1 MARRKETAM
10 KQGGWVK
17 SLYYIT
23 HINNMRSILEQGILS
38 HQRIESEGISFTP
51 IYDAAIVSNRRARIT
66 PDGKSLWEYANLFF
80 QPRNPMLYRVI
91 SERDKDEV
99 AVLALKPQVLDLPGV
114 LVTTGNA
121 ASPLS
126 EVLGI
131 QEGRAKL
138 SEIRP
143 ILKSDW
149 WREEDGSKRK
159 IMAECLVPDVVPAEY
174 IHSIYVAS
182 EKAVAEL
189 RARIL
194 ARREILRE
202 PHMFFQPTR
211 VLAIV
216 PEQLLLVDGDM
227 FFSQMQTLTISV
239 NTVGVMGKGLASRA
253 KYQFPDTY
261 VVYQDVCRQKIL
273 QMGTPYLYRRE
284 TSFEHALAD
293 DPHSLQD
300 LNSNKWFLLF
310 ATKRHWREPAD
321 AEGIEQGLKWIKDN
335 YSREGIESLAVPA
348 LGCGLGG
355 LKWREVGPLMG
366 RYLAGLD
373 IQVSIYL
380 PREEMPPPEQLSAGF
395 LLGSTR

>member
-1 MARRKETAM
+1 M

-23 HINNMRSILEQGILS
+23 HINNVRSILEQGILS
-38 HQRIESEGISFTP
+38 HQRIESESISFTP
-51 IYDAAIVSNRRARIT
+51 IYDAAIVGNRRARIT

-91 SERDKDEV
+91 SERDKDDV
-99 AVLALKPQVLDLPGV
+99 AILALKPQLLDLPGV

-131 QEGRAKL
+131 QEGRARL

-159 IMAECLVPDVVPAEY
+159 IMAECLVPGVVPPEY

-182 EKAVAEL
+182 EKTVAEL
-189 RARIL
+189 RARVP
-194 ARREILRE
+194 ARMEILRE

-273 QMGTPYLYRRE
+273 QMGAPYLYRRE
-284 TSFEHALAD
+284 TSFEHVLAD

-300 LNSNKWFLLF
+300 LNSNRWFLLF
-310 ATKRHWREPAD
+310 PTKRHWREGAD
-321 AEGIEQGLKWIKDN
+321 LAGLEQGLKWIRDN
-335 YSREGIESLAVPA
+335 YLREGIESLAVPA

-355 LKWREVGPLMG
+355 LKWREIGPLMC
-366 RYLAGLD
+366 RYLADLD

-395 LLGSTR
+395 LLGRTR

>member
-1 MARRKETAM
+1 M
-10 KQGGWVK
+10 KQKSWVK

-23 HINNMRSILEQGILS
+23 HINNVRSILERGILS
-38 HQRIESEGISFTP
+38 HQRIENESISFTP
-51 IYDAAIVSNRRARIT
+51 IYDAAIVGNRRARIT
-66 PDGKSLWEYANLFF
+66 PDGKNLWEYANLFF

-91 SERDKDEV
+91 SERNKDELV
-99 AVLALKPQVLDLPGV
+99 ILALRPQLLDLPGV
-114 LVTTGNA
+114 LVSTGNA
-121 ASPLS
+121 ASLLS
-126 EVLGI
+126 EVLPA
-131 QEGRAKL
+131 QEGLARL
-138 SEIRP
+138 GEIRP

-159 IMAECLVPDVVPAEY
+159 IMAECLVPGAISPEH

-189 RARIL
+189 RAQIPTRM
-194 ARREILRE
+194 EIVRE

-216 PEQLLLVDGDM
+216 PEQLFLVDGDM

-261 VVYQDVCRQKIL
+261 VVYQDVCRQKVL

-284 TSFEHALAD
+284 TSFEQALAD

-310 ATKRHWREPAD
+310 PTKRHWREAAD
-321 AEGIEQGLKWIKDN
+321 AEGIEQGLQWIRNN
-335 YSREGIESLAVPA
+335 YQHEGIQSLAVPA

-355 LKWREVGPLMG
+355 LKWREIGPLMC
-366 RYLAGLD
+366 RYLSNLD

-380 PREEMPPPEQLSAGF
+380 PREEMPPADQLTAGF
-395 LLGSTR
+395 LLGNSG